1 MTDFTVPDM
10 TCGRC
15 EASIRKV
22 VAALPG
28 VDDIVVD
35 RPNKRVSVRG
45 SVSDDAARRA
55 IENAGFTPQAASV

>member
-10 TCGRC
+10 TCGHC
-15 EASIRKV
+15 EVTIRKV
-22 VAALPG
+22 IAVLPG

-45 SVSDDAARRA
+45 SVSDEVIRKA
-55 IENAGFTPQAASV
+55 IETAGFTPQAASV